1 MMKGQN
7 IMKSILEEFAQGNI
21 SPEPRFLKHNSE
33 YEKAVNVLSE
43 AEKKLYA
50 VLDDNGRELLKAL
63 IDAQGK
69 VNHLANTDKFI
80 YGYRLG
86 VLMTMEV
93 FDGKADLL
101 TPGQD
106 W

>member
-1 MMKGQN
+1 
-7 IMKSILEEFAQGNI
+7 MKSILEEFAQGNI
-21 SPEPRFLKHNSE
+21 SPEPRFLKNSE
-33 YEKAVNVLSE
+33 YEKAVNALSE
-43 AEKKLYA
+43 AEKKLYNL
-50 VLDDNGRELLKAL
+50 LDDNGRELLNAL

>member
-7 IMKSILEEFAQGNI
+7 AMKSILEEFARGNI
-21 SPEPRFLKHNSE
+21 SPEPRFLKRNSE
-33 YEKAVNVLSE
+33 YEKAVNALSE
-43 AEKKLYA
+43 AEKKLDA

-63 IDAQGK
+63 IDAQLK

-101 TPGQD
+101 TGGN
-106 W
+106 

>member
-1 MMKGQN
+1 MRGQN
-7 IMKSILEEFAQGNI
+7 AMKSILEEFACGNI
-21 SPEPRFLKHNSE
+21 SPEPRFLKQNSE
-33 YEKAVNVLSE
+33 YEKAVNALSG
-43 AEKKLYA
+43 AEKKLCA

-63 IDAQGK
+63 IYAQGK

-101 TPGQD
+101 APGQD